1 MTQRKK
7 VRKDVMES
15 LKTYNKVFHSPSD
28 MNRLL
33 YFPVPG
39 RGEAS
44 RVALS
49 LSELEWEDVEVN
61 GEVFNQMRTDGELP
75 WDMLPVLQTPN
86 GTLAES
92 SAILRYAGGFAG
104 LIPADSYQAAKADE
118 FMDGMGPLARALD
131 TTFGIS
137 DFDERVAK
145 RKAIFE
151 VGGQGAKNL
160 QFLEDKVAKSN
171 SGWAADTKEMSIA
184 DLKLFTELFA
194 LFSGNYD
201 GIEKSVITRY
211 PNLLKYHTKVANE
224 PRIANHYSGITE
236 NDIRWTFLPGAF
248 E

>member
-1 MTQRKK
+1 
-7 VRKDVMES
+7 
-15 LKTYNKVFHSPSD
+15 

-61 GEVFNQMRTDGELP
+61 GEVFNQMRTNGELP

-92 SAILRYAGGFAG
+92 SAILRYVGGFAG
-104 LIPADSYQAAKADE
+104 LIPTDPYQAAKADE

-151 VGGQGAKNL
+151 EGGKGANNL
-160 QFLEDKVAKSN
+160 QFLEDKVGKSN
-171 SGWAADTKEMSIA
+171 SGWAADTDEMSIA

-201 GIEKSVITRY
+201 GIEKSVIARY
-211 PNLLKYHTKVANE
+211 PNLLQYHNKVATE
-224 PRIANHYSGITE
+224 PRIAKHYNEITGD
-236 NDIRWTFLPGAF
+236 DIRWTFLPSAF
-248 E
+248 D

>member
-1 MTQRKK
+1 
-7 VRKDVMES
+7 
-15 LKTYNKVFHSPSD
+15 

-61 GEVFNQMRTDGELP
+61 GEVFNQMRNDGDLP

-92 SAILRYAGGFAG
+92 SAILRYVGGFAG
-104 LIPADSYQAAKADE
+104 LTPNDSYQAAKADE

-137 DFDERVAK
+137 DLDERVAK

-160 QFLEDKVAKSN
+160 QFLEDKVGKSS
-171 SGWAADTKEMSIA
+171 SGWAADTEEMSIA

-201 GIEKSVITRY
+201 GIEKSVIARY
-211 PNLLKYHTKVANE
+211 PNLLKYHNKVANE
-224 PRIANHYSGITE
+224 PRIVHHYSGITE
-236 NDIRWTFLPGAF
+236 DDIRWTFLPGAF
-248 E
+248 D

>member
-1 MTQRKK
+1 
-7 VRKDVMES
+7 
-15 LKTYNKVFHSPSD
+15 

-44 RVALS
+44 RVALA
-49 LSELEWEDVEVN
+49 LSGLEWEDVEVN

-92 SAILRYAGGFAG
+92 SAILRYVGGFAG
-104 LIPADSYQAAKADE
+104 LIPTDPYQAAKADE

-151 VGGQGAKNL
+151 EDGKGANNL
-160 QFLEDKVAKSN
+160 QFLEDKVGKSS
-171 SGWAADTKEMSIA
+171 SGWAADTDEMSIA

-201 GIEKSVITRY
+201 GIEKSVIARY
-211 PNLLKYHTKVANE
+211 PSLLQYHNKVATE
-224 PRIANHYSGITE
+224 PRIAKHYSEITE
-236 NDIRWTFLPGAF
+236 DDMRWTFLPSAF
-248 E
+248 N

>member
-1 MTQRKK
+1 
-7 VRKDVMES
+7 
-15 LKTYNKVFHSPSD
+15 

-61 GEVFNQMRTDGELP
+61 GEVFNQMRNDGDLP
-75 WDMLPVLQTPN
+75 WDMLPVLQTPH

-92 SAILRYAGGFAG
+92 SAILRYVGGFAG
-104 LIPADSYQAAKADE
+104 LIPTDSYQAAKADE

-160 QFLEDKVAKSN
+160 QFLEEKVGSSV
-171 SGWAADTKEMSIA
+171 SGWAACR
-184 DLKLFTELFA
+184 
-194 LFSGNYD
+194 N
-201 GIEKSVITRY
+201 VC
-211 PNLLKYHTKVANE
+211 
-224 PRIANHYSGITE
+224 
-236 NDIRWTFLPGAF
+236 
-248 E
+248 

>member
-1 MTQRKK
+1 MVWRNVVDHCKPTIGDFIRPC
-7 VRKDVMES
+7 
-15 LKTYNKVFHSPSD
+15 N

-61 GEVFNQMRTDGELP
+61 GEVFNQMRNDGDLP

-92 SAILRYAGGFAG
+92 SAILRYVGGFAG
-104 LIPADSYQAAKADE
+104 LIPTDSYQAAKADE

-145 RKAIFE
+145 RRAIFE
-151 VGGQGAKNL
+151 VGGKGAKNL
-160 QFLEDKVAKSN
+160 QFLENKVGKS
-171 SGWAADTKEMSIA
+171 STGWAADTEEMSIA

-201 GIEKSVITRY
+201 GIEKSVIARY
-211 PNLLKYHTKVANE
+211 PNLLKYHNKVANE
-224 PRIANHYSGITE
+224 PRIVTHYSGITAD
-236 NDIRWTFLPGAF
+236 DIRWTFLPGAF
-248 E
+248 D